1 MSYAA
6 DKDALGAPV
15 LVVKDLPPQARS
27 GLSVPQ
33 PAIYYGEA
41 MSEHNIVA
49 TGVAEFDYPRGD
61 DNVYTNYRGH
71 GGVLLNTFWK
81 RWLFSWYEFDFN
93 IVLSSYMTPQSRL
106 QIWRPIRE
114 RVQKLAPFLRLDKDP
129 YLVLGEDGLHWIVDA
144 YTVSSW
150 YPYAEPYDNQFNF
163 IRNSVKVTVD
173 AYHGD
178 VRFYVIDDRDPV
190 LRVYRS
196 AFANLFQ
203 PIGHMPEDLR
213 RHLRYPIDLFLA
225 QLEMYGTYHMTVPQ
239 VFYNAEDLWVVP
251 KEKYGGEPIHMEPYY
266 ALMKLPQEELLQ
278 FLILLPLTPNNR
290 DNMVAWM
297 AARCDYPGYGELI
310 VYKLPKERLSP
321 GPIQVEAMID
331 QDPLI
336 SEQLTLWDQRGS
348 SVLRGNMLVIPM
360 GDAFIYVEP
369 VYLIADGT
377 SIPQLKRI
385 IVSDGARMAM
395 EPTLREAMQVVF
407 EGRSSTPAVA
417 RQGARVR
424 QFPARDTLER
434 AEEAM
439 RRGNWDDFGRA
450 MQQLKEL
457 LSD

>member
-1 MSYAA
+1 
-6 DKDALGAPV
+6 
-15 LVVKDLPPQARS
+15 
-27 GLSVPQ
+27 
-33 PAIYYGEA
+33 
-41 MSEHNIVA
+41 
-49 TGVAEFDYPRGD
+49 
-61 DNVYTNYRGH
+61 
-71 GGVLLNTFWK
+71 
-81 RWLFSWYEFDFN
+81 
-93 IVLSSYMTPQSRL
+93 
-106 QIWRPIRE
+106 
-114 RVQKLAPFLRLDKDP
+114 
-129 YLVLGEDGLHWIVDA
+129 
-144 YTVSSW
+144 
-150 YPYAEPYDNQFNF
+150 
-163 IRNSVKVTVD
+163 
-173 AYHGD
+173 
-178 VRFYVIDDRDPV
+178 
-190 LRVYRS
+190 
-196 AFANLFQ
+196 
-203 PIGHMPEDLR
+203 MPEDLR

-251 KEKYGGEPIHMEPYY
+251 KEKYGGEPIRMEPYY